1 MRQDAA
7 SPNWEN
13 TTKLVVGL
21 TLVAITAGLLIR
33 FKDVLGPL
41 LLAFVLAYIF
51 HPVAVQIKKW
61 LKLSWRL
68 TVILLYVVMI
78 VVLLALMAWGGFTL
92 VDYVQNLVD
101 FLQRAVQNVPTFFE
115 NLSTY
120 QIKIGPFVYDL
131 STLNLGLKDL
141 ANQALSMV
149 QPVFSQM
156 GTFLGSLASGA
167 ATMIGWGF
175 FVILISYFILSESD
189 GSESNLIQLHVPG
202 YQSDVQRMGEEL
214 SRIWNAFLRGQFI
227 LILLTAAI
235 YTVFLGVM
243 GVRFFVALAILAGM
257 ARFVPYVG
265 PAITWT
271 VYFLVS
277 FFQVFKPFGLS
288 PLLYSL
294 LVVGIA
300 LLIDNFIDSF
310 ITPKMMANALRVH
323 PAAVL
328 VAALVGASLLGLVGV
343 LLAAP
348 TLATCQLVLNYVTRK
363 LFDLEPWAD
372 LDIIHENESS
382 QWNFPKLSEIF
393 ERIKQ
398 FIVAIFKFIKQKI
411 TPQKRK
417 SKDEQS
423 P

>member
-7 SPNWEN
+7 SPHWEN

-33 FKDVLGPL
+33 FKNILGPL

-51 HPVAVQIKKW
+51 HPIIARIKKW
-61 LKLSWRL
+61 LKLPWRL
-68 TVILLYVVMI
+68 TVILVYLVSI
-78 VVLLALMAWGGFTL
+78 VVLLGLLTWGGFTL
-92 VDYVQNLVD
+92 VDSAQSLIN
-101 FLQRAVQNVPTFFE
+101 FLQRAIQTVPEFFS
-115 NLSTY
+115 NLSNLE
-120 QIKIGPFVYDL
+120 IKIGPFEYDL
-131 STLNLGLKDL
+131 GTLNLGLQDL
-141 ANQALSMV
+141 ANQVLSMV
-149 QPVFSQM
+149 QPVLSQV
-156 GTFLGSLASGA
+156 GTFLGSLASSA
-167 ATMIGWGF
+167 ATLIGWGF

-189 GSESNLIQLHVPG
+189 GLKSNLINLRVPG

-227 LILLTAAI
+227 LILLTVAI
-235 YTVFLGVM
+235 YMVFLGVM
-243 GVRFFVALAILAGM
+243 GVRFFIGLALLAGL
-257 ARFVPYVG
+257 ARFIPYVG

-277 FFQVFKPFGLS
+277 FFQVYKPFGLS

-300 LLIDNFIDSF
+300 LLIDNYIDSF
-310 ITPKMMANALRVH
+310 VTPKMMGDALRIH

-328 VAALVGASLLGLVGV
+328 VAALVGANLLGLVGV

-348 TLATCQLVLNYVTRK
+348 TLATCQLMLNYVTRK
-363 LFDLEPWAD
+363 LFDLDPWTD
-372 LDIIHENESS
+372 LDTLHENEPEA
-382 QWNFPKLSEIF
+382 WEFPKFAEVYKKIHKLI
-393 ERIKQ
+393 I
-398 FIVAIFKFIKQKI
+398 AAFKSIKQKLK
-411 TPQKRK
+411 PQKRK
-417 SKDEQS
+417 SKDEQI

>member
-7 SPNWEN
+7 SPHWEN

-33 FKDVLGPL
+33 FKAILGPL
-41 LLAFVLAYIF
+41 LLAFVLAYVF
-51 HPVAVQIKKW
+51 HPVAARIKKW
-61 LKLSWRL
+61 LRLPWRL
-68 TVILLYVVMI
+68 TVILIYLVMI
-78 VVLLALMAWGGFTL
+78 VVLLGLLTWGGFTL
-92 VDYVQNLVD
+92 VDYVQNFVD
-101 FLQRAVQNVPTFFE
+101 FLQRAIQNLPDFFA
-115 NLSTY
+115 NLSTSK
-120 QIKIGPFVYDL
+120 IKIGPFVYDL
-131 STLNLGLKDL
+131 STLNLGLQDL
-141 ANQALSMV
+141 ANQALNMV
-149 QPVFSQM
+149 QPLFSQI

-175 FVILISYFILSESD
+175 FVILISYFMLSES
-189 GSESNLIQLHVPG
+189 GGLESNLFHLRVPG

-227 LILLTAAI
+227 LILLTVI
-235 YTVFLGVM
+235 VYVVFLGTI
-243 GVRFFVALAILAGM
+243 GVRFFIGLAILAGM

-310 ITPKMMANALRVH
+310 VTPKMMADALRIH

-328 VAALVGASLLGLVGV
+328 VAALVGANLLGVIGV

-348 TLATCQLVLNYVTRK
+348 TLATCQLGLNYVTRK

-372 LDIIHENESS
+372 LDIINENEASL
-382 QWNFPKLSEIF
+382 WRFPKLAETF
-393 ERIKQ
+393 EKIKQ
-398 FIVAIFKFIKQKI
+398 FIIAAFKSIKQKI
-411 TPQKRK
+411 KPQKRK
-417 SKDEQS
+417 PKDEQS

>member
-78 VVLLALMAWGGFTL
+78 VVLLAVMAWGGFTL

-175 FVILISYFILSESD
+175 FVILVSYFILSESD
-189 GSESNLIQLHVPG
+189 GSESNLIQLHIPG
-202 YQSDVQRMGEEL
+202 YQSDVRRMGEEL

-382 QWNFPKLSEIF
+382 QWNFPKPLEIF
-393 ERIKQ
+393 EKIKQ
-398 FIVAIFKFIKQKI
+398 FIVAMFKFIKQKI